1 MFVLLKNAEFSY
13 VSAALTSP
21 VFLPCFNIACVLS
34 LLTMGSITRG
44 RLAGEEQR
52 HTQSVDPE
60 MNDNLKIFVVE
71 DDLDIARLVRHY
83 LVMADALKER
93 PALLLLDI
101 MVPGGDGLDLCRQLR
116 HAGAPLA
123 LTPVVFL
130 TAKTAEADRIIGLET
145 GADDYITKPFS
156 PRELLARIKAVL
168 RRCERPLAPLAI
180 TAGDLEI
187 DAAAMTVN
195 VRGDAVT
202 TTATEFRL
210 LHYLAQHAGRVFTR
224 DQILDAVWKETTYV
238 SPRSVDVYVRKLRE
252 KIENDPEQPRYLKTV
267 RGTGY
272 RFEVPK

>member
-1 MFVLLKNAEFSY
+1 
-13 VSAALTSP
+13 
-21 VFLPCFNIACVLS
+21 
-34 LLTMGSITRG
+34 MGWISRG

-52 HTQSVDPE
+52 NSQSAELE
-60 MNDNLKIFVVE
+60 MNGNYKIFVVE
-71 DDLDIARLVRHY
+71 DDLDIARLVRHHLETAGFRVRSY
-83 LVMADALKER
+83 SGTASVLADAQRER
-93 PALLLLDI
+93 PSLLLLDI
-101 MVPGGDGLDLCRQLR
+101 MVPGGDGLDLCRQVR
-116 HAGAPLA
+116 QSGPPLA
-123 LTPVVFL
+123 TMPIVFL
-130 TAKTAEADRIIGLET
+130 TAKTAEADRILGLET

-168 RRCERPLAPLAI
+168 RRCERPLAPVSI

-195 VRGDAVT
+195 VRGDTVT

-224 DQILDAVWKETTYV
+224 DQILDAVWKETTFV

-252 KIENDPEQPRYLKTV
+252 KIEHDPEQPRYLKTV

-272 RFEVPK
+272 RFEIPR

>member
-1 MFVLLKNAEFSY
+1 
-13 VSAALTSP
+13 
-21 VFLPCFNIACVLS
+21 
-34 LLTMGSITRG
+34 MGWISRG

-52 HTQSVDPE
+52 NSQSAELE
-60 MNDNLKIFVVE
+60 MNGNYKIFVVE
-71 DDLDIARLVRHY
+71 DDLDIARLVRHHLEAAGFRVRSY
-83 LVMADALKER
+83 SGTASVLADAQRER
-93 PALLLLDI
+93 PSLLLLDI
-101 MVPGGDGLDLCRQLR
+101 MVPGGDGLDLCRQVR
-116 HAGAPLA
+116 QSGPPLA
-123 LTPVVFL
+123 AMPIVFL
-130 TAKTAEADRIIGLET
+130 TAKTAEADRILGLET

-168 RRCERPLAPLAI
+168 RRCERPLAPVSI

-195 VRGDAVT
+195 VRGGTVT

-224 DQILDAVWKETTYV
+224 DQILDAVWKETTFV

-252 KIENDPEQPRYLKTV
+252 KIEHDPEQPRYLKTV

-272 RFEVPK
+272 RFEIPR